1 MSIRELKARARL
13 ANYTQKALEALD
25 PDYYNSL
32 KAYSQLTNDNDQIVT
47 DTQDYAPE
55 DIPDVNDI
63 EEVEPVE
70 NVELYQKYQF
80 IPLTWDTISSEECKR
95 ITGLEEDFRDI
106 TLSKLYKVLRIPP
119 KAQEGYHNEFGGKRE
134 EIKAHIQYEL
144 KKVYSKKLRELNI
157 LLRNKIESDNE
168 EIENANQGILE
179 QTQHHHAIKYL
190 KEVKKIEDKG
200 FPIDTTK
207 QEGETDD
214 EHLRRIQESARK
226 YYKDHMEKESSKE
239 NEYNISVINKKRELK
254 VFISKIA
261 SPSTVEKILSDEFM
275 TDENQVKLCNV
286 YPSFLRELKAKYVK
300 IDYRT
305 FIDFAQEY
313 LETNQSKGRVSDNK
327 DVKYPIQLHV
337 NGNTGK
343 IGVECTHDKFG
354 NLVEY
359 PYDINGRTRLNSI
372 SSGVVSFLI
381 KKFKLSPQQTRKF
394 KFPKTNLDFVKYIKK
409 IHENFGNDLYGG
421 VARDV
426 LVDLPKDTIT
436 YFSKEGPNAVPRDE
450 QLPPTPP
457 RGKKS
462 SIPRKAVNLESENF
476 DVHEGHGLKLT
487 GIKKRG
493 IISGKGIKIEEQ
505 DKDNYVPF
513 GKFLLNLSRLKSN
526 ILRVVYDKTFVNVI
540 SMKSTN
546 VSNDFKDLILEL
558 IDTKKVNNFI
568 YKGLSNSEKSLFNK
582 LIKLSGVK
590 SLLNINVDDEYQNK
604 LNQFIIIQGE
614 INAGNNNKELINEG
628 KQILKYFF
636 DFGYINEKNYKH
648 SLSSLE

>member
-25 PDYYNSL
+25 PDYYKSL
-32 KAYSQLTNDNDQIVT
+32 QAYSQLTNDNDQIVT

-119 KAQEGYHNEFGGKRE
+119 KAQEDYHNEFGGKRE

-300 IDYRT
+300 IDYKT
-305 FIDFAQEY
+305 FVDFAQEY
-313 LETNQSKGRVSDNK
+313 LQTNKSKGRVADNK
-327 DVKYPIQLHV
+327 DVKYPLQLNI
-337 NGNTGK
+337 NGIIGK
-343 IGVECTHDKFG
+343 IGVEYTNDQGG
-354 NLVEY
+354 NSVEY
-359 PYDINGRTRLNSI
+359 PYDIDGHRQLKALGYGFRIFFKNKFGLSI
-372 SSGVVSFLI
+372 YQL
-381 KKFKLSPQQTRKF
+381 KEFKIPNK
-394 KFPKTNLDFVKYIKK
+394 NDEMVNYIKK
-409 IHENFGNDLYGG
+409 LHGIFGNGDGS
-421 VARDV
+421 RDKIVV
-426 LVDLPKDTIT
+426 LPPNS
-436 YFSKEGPNAVPRDE
+436 FSEEGISVLKQE
-450 QLPPTPP
+450 PPTPP
-457 RGKKS
+457 RNKKGEKS
-462 SIPRKAVNLESENF
+462 SIPQRRAILKSA
-476 DVHEGHGLKLT
+476 DVIEGHGLKLT

-505 DKDNYVPF
+505 DKDNYVEF

-546 VSNDFKDLILEL
+546 VSNDFKDLMLEL

-604 LNQFIIIQGE
+604 LNRFIIIQGE
-614 INAGNNNKELINEG
+614 INAGNDNKELINEG